1 MRNVV
6 FCLVLP
12 LMGFGLHPQDTADP
26 LQQEVDISSA
36 GLERRKALLR
46 TERPGFPDWKELDVD
61 ATGAV
66 SDVSPSALTEQT
78 PEEMAAP
85 ILPGQ
90 VMTFESMPG
99 LDPMQD
105 AINSIMGDLMPYK
118 EEVEKLNTTESKK
131 SNKTKEEK
139 LKKMKEEVKKDM
151 VDLPKKVEASM
162 NETKKRQ
169 EVLRLEAPCWKECQ
183 TCRFKETQAADECY
197 ATPEEAMVACSE
209 APCSGI
215 STQRKECNGT
225 WSIFIGSPEKVEMT
239 VEELLTLKHRTW
251 TLDRECLK
259 MSSVNASKYIIFL
272 TNASWTDAAKSCAE
286 EKLEMA
292 TPYTKQDMKALTAAM
307 QLAGAEKVHIGLHRD
322 AQEGQGPWTNESA
335 FYWINGEKLEK
346 DWPGWGG
353 YGLASLEENILDAG
367 LPVRQPHLE
376 AFLEGCVYVG
386 YFQTLSEDGTK
397 GAGDTTCDFFH
408 IPFACQAI
416 EERAV
421 VVSVTTTTSTWP
433 WRYGLAMEGS
443 NACPSVKGVKAVPLE
458 RCQEAALEA
467 VLPRGAKRSRSI
479 LQTGYDLGR
488 DETQP
493 WLTAPPGCSLNSGR
507 DWAPIFNMG
516 TGANNGDYTPLCMQP
531 LPNAVDLTNS
541 MEVVE
546 TTFDSDRT
554 GKYFHL
560 YFPAEDW
567 EAKTAGA
574 LSTEGST
581 QSVTQYRNQFPVW
594 TGIVRVW
601 RNMLGVQG
609 RREFNA
615 MEQQWHTGDL
625 IKVEVTCPFGFS
637 LVPFDLDGPNEMHF
651 DAKNLEGCAKKC
663 VEQGNCSSF
672 EFAYAE
678 SACNVFSNNLEDF
691 KGFLGRPNQW
701 ISCVRAELLSRTV
714 GTDGAPAP
722 LLEKP
727 HPDPYAW
734 KKLLGNCAFA
744 DGTTI
749 TSGFSVGNMSLTEC
763 HESCRTQMTCT
774 AYEMVG
780 LVGICHLHT
789 SIYAVRGTEGT
800 GATCYIRPVLL
811 SCGTYNSQDCAE
823 SYAIAEHIDSTTE
836 FCQKCL
842 ASDGLSLFRDRC
854 QLCCEKC
861 PMMRQDASPTVAG
874 GVNASRHIEC
884 NENTF
889 DLDGDAANGCEVGCP
904 KVPGANCLECP
915 NPSNCSRMMCADNYY
930 DADGNESNGCEILCP
945 AVNNA
950 VCKKCEQG
958 ICTTFDCKEGFYDAD
973 WNIQNGCEAPCPVVP
988 HADCTLCQGPF
999 VCKDYKCHQN
1009 YFEVDGNNSNGCEKT
1024 CATVPHGKCPE
1035 CHNPSTCAVA
1045 LTCDKDYY
1053 DADGLQDNGCE
1064 VLCPSVTH
1072 GSCIACS
1079 GHPLECFDMLCEP
1092 NWFDVDGQIQNGCE
1106 VGCPSVEHG
1115 LCTACSSPEHCTEVQ
1130 CYPNRFDADEM
1141 PSNGCEAGCP
1151 EVQRALCLNCTS
1163 ATSCSQITVCEA
1175 NFFNDDEDPRN
1186 GCEATCPT
1194 VPGGE
1199 CKVCSSSSECSS
1211 VMCHENFFNA
1221 DGDANNG
1228 CEATCAV
1235 LLQADCKK
1243 CYGPGTCAVLQ
1254 CAANWADSDGDVM
1267 TGCEMQCGEVPHAT
1281 CADCLVVGGCSKL
1294 KCDANFFDDDGYP
1307 ENGCEAVCPNV
1318 THGHCTNCS
1327 SSSQCTKIDCEPNWF
1342 DADRDHQSC
1351 EVTCD
1356 VPGGQCLHCG
1366 GPDNCTKVK
1375 CHEGYYDEDGN
1386 ARNGCEILCP
1396 TVAHGICTTCH
1407 ENGGERRCSS
1417 VLCETNWFDMDE
1429 TAANGCEAGCATLHH
1444 ANCLSCTRPGTCNKI
1459 SCEKN
1464 WFNEDGN
1471 LSNGCEETCP
1481 PVPQGTCVHC
1491 QSPEVCEKLECHSN
1505 YFDVDGAPDN
1515 GCETTCPRVIWGL
1528 CLECSQPDVCD
1539 KLTSCPPNHFNF
1551 DGDNSNGC
1559 EGTCMN
1565 VSGGTCTSCTTV
1577 DNCKAVKCYNNS
1589 FDTDGNASNGCE
1601 DTCSFPLN
1609 AECVHCHEAN
1619 TCELMKCHRNYYDA
1633 DHKISTGCEVLCP
1646 SVDGASCTACADV
1659 STCTSVQCDLGR
1671 SNADGDPTNGCE
1683 VSCPEVAHGLCVHCG
1698 GVDNCTVVRC
1708 HENWFNL
1715 DHDAMNGCEAQCPE
1729 VPNGI

>member
-386 YFQTLSEDGTK
+386 YFQTLSEDGTR

-531 LPNAVDLTNS
+531 LPNAADLTNS

-560 YFPAEDW
+560 YFPAEVVATQILLKFSPLHLCSHHIPSWRW
-567 EAKTAGA
+567 EQRARLK
-574 LSTEGST
+574 
-581 QSVTQYRNQFPVW
+581 Q
-594 TGIVRVW
+594 
-601 RNMLGVQG
+601 
-609 RREFNA
+609 
-615 MEQQWHTGDL
+615 
-625 IKVEVTCPFGFS
+625 
-637 LVPFDLDGPNEMHF
+637 VP
-651 DAKNLEGCAKKC
+651 
-663 VEQGNCSSF
+663 
-672 EFAYAE
+672 
-678 SACNVFSNNLEDF
+678 
-691 KGFLGRPNQW
+691 RP
-701 ISCVRAELLSRTV
+701 L
-714 GTDGAPAP
+714 
-722 LLEKP
+722 
-727 HPDPYAW
+727 
-734 KKLLGNCAFA
+734 
-744 DGTTI
+744 
-749 TSGFSVGNMSLTEC
+749 
-763 HESCRTQMTCT
+763 
-774 AYEMVG
+774 
-780 LVGICHLHT
+780 
-789 SIYAVRGTEGT
+789 
-800 GATCYIRPVLL
+800 
-811 SCGTYNSQDCAE
+811 
-823 SYAIAEHIDSTTE
+823 
-836 FCQKCL
+836 
-842 ASDGLSLFRDRC
+842 
-854 QLCCEKC
+854 
-861 PMMRQDASPTVAG
+861 
-874 GVNASRHIEC
+874 
-884 NENTF
+884 
-889 DLDGDAANGCEVGCP
+889 
-904 KVPGANCLECP
+904 
-915 NPSNCSRMMCADNYY
+915 
-930 DADGNESNGCEILCP
+930 
-945 AVNNA
+945 
-950 VCKKCEQG
+950 
-958 ICTTFDCKEGFYDAD
+958 
-973 WNIQNGCEAPCPVVP
+973 PVVLP
-988 HADCTLCQGPF
+988 TGKPKQPEPCQQ
-999 VCKDYKCHQN
+999 K
-1009 YFEVDGNNSNGCEKT
+1009 
-1024 CATVPHGKCPE
+1024 AL
-1035 CHNPSTCAVA
+1035 HNRSP
-1045 LTCDKDYY
+1045 
-1053 DADGLQDNGCE
+1053 N
-1064 VLCPSVTH
+1064 
-1072 GSCIACS
+1072 IAINFPC
-1079 GHPLECFDMLCEP
+1079 G
-1092 NWFDVDGQIQNGCE
+1092 
-1106 VGCPSVEHG
+1106 
-1115 LCTACSSPEHCTEVQ
+1115 
-1130 CYPNRFDADEM
+1130 
-1141 PSNGCEAGCP
+1141 
-1151 EVQRALCLNCTS
+1151 RALCEFGETCWEFKG
-1163 ATSCSQITVCEA
+1163 VA
-1175 NFFNDDEDPRN
+1175 NLMPW
-1186 GCEATCPT
+1186 
-1194 VPGGE
+1194 
-1199 CKVCSSSSECSS
+1199 
-1211 VMCHENFFNA
+1211 
-1221 DGDANNG
+1221 NNS
-1228 CEATCAV
+1228 
-1235 LLQADCKK
+1235 
-1243 CYGPGTCAVLQ
+1243 GT
-1254 CAANWADSDGDVM
+1254 
-1267 TGCEMQCGEVPHAT
+1267 
-1281 CADCLVVGGCSKL
+1281 
-1294 KCDANFFDDDGYP
+1294 
-1307 ENGCEAVCPNV
+1307 
-1318 THGHCTNCS
+1318 
-1327 SSSQCTKIDCEPNWF
+1327 
-1342 DADRDHQSC
+1342 R
-1351 EVTCD
+1351 
-1356 VPGGQCLHCG
+1356 
-1366 GPDNCTKVK
+1366 
-1375 CHEGYYDEDGN
+1375 
-1386 ARNGCEILCP
+1386 EILSRLKSHVPLVFRWCP
-1396 TVAHGICTTCH
+1396 LTWMVQT
-1407 ENGGERRCSS
+1407 RC
-1417 VLCETNWFDMDE
+1417 
-1429 TAANGCEAGCATLHH
+1429 
-1444 ANCLSCTRPGTCNKI
+1444 I
-1459 SCEKN
+1459 SMQRTWK
-1464 WFNEDGN
+1464 
-1471 LSNGCEETCP
+1471 
-1481 PVPQGTCVHC
+1481 
-1491 QSPEVCEKLECHSN
+1491 
-1505 YFDVDGAPDN
+1505 
-1515 GCETTCPRVIWGL
+1515 
-1528 CLECSQPDVCD
+1528 
-1539 KLTSCPPNHFNF
+1539 
-1551 DGDNSNGC
+1551 
-1559 EGTCMN
+1559 
-1565 VSGGTCTSCTTV
+1565 
-1577 DNCKAVKCYNNS
+1577 
-1589 FDTDGNASNGCE
+1589 
-1601 DTCSFPLN
+1601 
-1609 AECVHCHEAN
+1609 
-1619 TCELMKCHRNYYDA
+1619 
-1633 DHKISTGCEVLCP
+1633 
-1646 SVDGASCTACADV
+1646 
-1659 STCTSVQCDLGR
+1659 
-1671 SNADGDPTNGCE
+1671 
-1683 VSCPEVAHGLCVHCG
+1683 
-1698 GVDNCTVVRC
+1698 VVRRSAW
-1708 HENWFNL
+1708 NKGIAAVSSLLMRSQRVTSSPTTWRTSKVFL
-1715 DHDAMNGCEAQCPE
+1715 VDQINGSVAF
-1729 VPNGI
+1729 VLNF